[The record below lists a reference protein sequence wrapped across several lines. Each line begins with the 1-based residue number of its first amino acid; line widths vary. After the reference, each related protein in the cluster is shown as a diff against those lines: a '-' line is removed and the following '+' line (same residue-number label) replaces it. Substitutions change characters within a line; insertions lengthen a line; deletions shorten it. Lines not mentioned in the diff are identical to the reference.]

1 MIQKDS
7 LSQYD
12 LMEENLIKLAFGAND
27 SEKKEYFKGK
37 LQNYEALNTQNSQIL
52 QAIDKNFCEVN
63 NVDELAKK
71 LFLEFYNEQHIQ
83 KKIESTN
90 NYIYREFL
98 YKKLNELITIEEK
111 RKNRE
116 FYLMLFYDDEN
127 TKRER
132 EMQLLRLV
140 SSSIKISALDLDKKL
155 RIIFKLNNQN
165 SKI

>member
-1 MIQKDS
+1 MS
-7 LSQYD
+7 
-12 LMEENLIKLAFGAND
+12 
-27 SEKKEYFKGK
+27 YFFY
-37 LQNYEALNTQNSQIL
+37 LFFSVALNMI
-52 QAIDKNFCEVN
+52 ICHK
-63 NVDELAKK
+63 
-71 LFLEFYNEQHIQ
+71 
-83 KKIESTN
+83 
-90 NYIYREFL
+90 EFL

-140 SSSIKISALDLDKKL
+140 SSNIKISALDLDKKL